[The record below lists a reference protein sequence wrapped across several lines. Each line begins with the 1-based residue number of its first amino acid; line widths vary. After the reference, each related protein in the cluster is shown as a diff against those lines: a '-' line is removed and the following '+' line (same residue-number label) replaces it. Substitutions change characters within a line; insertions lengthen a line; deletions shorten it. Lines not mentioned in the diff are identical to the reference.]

1 MKKLLTILGTIGLT
15 ATTSA
20 TIVSCTVKKAQTT
33 FKDLSSI
40 TTATWKG
47 NTFGNFVADDFED
60 KTIDGKQV
68 ATVKNK
74 AKIAAYVG
82 AGFNNYQ
89 KTYNKISS
97 DETQIAV
104 YKKSWY
110 GTFSPCLKGEL
121 NSSKNGELFFQ
132 VIDSG
137 NKKSA
142 FLSFNFGA
150 KPEQP
155 FDFQNW
161 FTGNPS
167 TEITVDDTENT
178 DDQLKTL
185 SIKIVNDWR
194 KIKTD
199 KNDSNWPLTTNAI
212 NDFFNLLGEYLI
224 QGGYV
229 SNYSEPEP
237 PINIKQQL
245 KNAFNQN
252 QEGQNDTRQ
261 TLFKEWRNI
270 NDLDKEPLTLKIN
283 SLDNQSSVVV
293 TLKLNK

>member
-20 TIVSCTVKKAQTT
+20 TVVSCTVKKVQTT

-47 NTFGNFVADDFED
+47 NAFGGFIAADFED

-89 KTYNKISS
+89 KTYSKISS

-110 GTFSPCLKGEL
+110 GDFSPCSTAEL
-121 NSSKNGELFFQ
+121 GSDQDEKLFFQ
-132 VIDSG
+132 ASDSSIR
-137 NKKSA
+137 KSA
-142 FLSFNFGA
+142 YLNFNFSA
-150 KPEQP
+150 NTEKV
-155 FDFQNW
+155 FDFQTW
-161 FTGNPS
+161 FAANPS
-167 TEITVDDTENT
+167 TEINVDNDKGTNE
-178 DDQLKTL
+178 QLKNL
-185 SIKIVNDWR
+185 AIKIVNDWR

-199 KNDSNWPLTTNAI
+199 NNESNWPLTTNAI

-224 QGGYV
+224 QDGYV
-229 SNYSEPEP
+229 SDYSKPEP
-237 PINIKQQL
+237 PINIKEQL

-252 QEGQNDTRQ
+252 QEGKNDTRQ
-261 TLFKEWRNI
+261 TLFKEWRDI
-270 NDLDKEPLTLKIN
+270 DDLDKESLPLKIN